1 MRTGSRR
8 PIRVMQSFGP
18 PRPTSNPY
26 VHMLDAALAATPGV
40 EHLRFDRRRALLGR
54 YDAIQFHWPDT
65 LFGGSSPVRVA
76 ARRIFAEALRIRLA
90 LSRIAVLRTVH
101 NLEPHASSTPW
112 ERRYLA
118 WLERRTDH
126 RILLHELTGIPAD
139 VPSTLIRHGHY
150 RDWFAAMPAAE
161 PSRNLLGFV
170 GLVRPYKGV
179 EELLDAFGTTAS
191 RHPELRLRIAGNPS
205 SEQVARE
212 VRRRAALDARV
223 SLDLRYLSEEEFV
236 DAVTQVSGLVLPY
249 RFMLNSGTVLAA
261 LSLQRPVL
269 VPRTEINEALAREVG
284 PDWITM
290 FDGALTGEHVAHF
303 AASLDAPRTAAPDL
317 SLRDWDRAGPLHR
330 TAFSQAVAHRDARR
344 RP

>member
-1 MRTGSRR
+1 
-8 PIRVMQSFGP
+8 MQSFGAP
-18 PRPTSNPY
+18 LATSNPY
-26 VHMLDAALAATPGV
+26 VHMLDAALASTPGI
-40 EHLRFDRRRALLGR
+40 EHIRFNRRRALLGR
-54 YDAIQFHWPDT
+54 YDVIHFHWPET
-65 LFGGSSPVRVA
+65 LFGGSTPARVVVR
-76 ARRIFAEALRIRLA
+76 RMFAEALRVRLA

-101 NLEPHASSTPW
+101 NLEPHAASTPW

-126 RILLHELTGIPAD
+126 RILLHELTAIPPD

-161 PSRNLLGFV
+161 PARNLLGFV

-179 EELLDAFGTTAS
+179 EALLDAFGATAET
-191 RHPELRLRIAGNPS
+191 HPELRLRVAGNPS
-205 SEQVARE
+205 TEEVARE
-212 VRRRAALDARV
+212 IRRRAALDARV
-223 SLDLRYLSEEEFV
+223 FLDFRYLPEAEFV
-236 DAVTQVSGLVLPY
+236 DAVTRVSGLVLPY

-284 PDWITM
+284 PAWITM
-290 FDGALTGEHVAHF
+290 FVGNLTGEHVASF
-303 AASLDAPRTAAPDL
+303 AASLEAPRSAAPDL
-317 SLRDWDRAGPLHR
+317 SLRNWDRAGGLHR
-330 TAFSQAVAHRDARR
+330 TAFAQAVAHRVTRR